1 MSTMGGKFIG
11 PRDNRSLKIFGFAR
25 KYLKFQEQKRVI
37 GQTKGNFLIGRMTK
51 ADALINRTAPPPL
64 PNLEKCGGYMEN
76 DSGLSNETSNETW
89 GDYHSLARSLFFM

>member
-1 MSTMGGKFIG
+1 MSTMGGNFIG

-51 ADALINRTAPPPL
+51 ADALINRTAPPPSPTWRNVEDTWRMIRDYLTKL
-64 PNLEKCGGYMEN
+64 PTKLGGI
-76 DSGLSNETSNETW
+76 TTV
-89 GDYHSLARSLFFM
+89 